1 MRSLRS
7 AAGQTTTEYLM
18 LSGFLTA
25 FSIWATDAMGVPL
38 KSILQLL
45 VNCMINDTCK

>member
-7 AAGQTTTEYLM
+7 IAGQTTTEYLM
-18 LSGFLTA
+18 LSGFFTA
-25 FSIWATDAMGVPL
+25 FSLWAIDKMGVPL

-45 VNCMINDTCK
+45 VNCTINDTCK